1 MFDTIDAQVLH
12 TIITGMVN
20 EKDKVVI
27 TRTVTERGVVL
38 NVQVALKDMGII
50 IGRKGA
56 MAEHIKMVMRAIA
69 KSNGM
74 IVNVVFLEPDG
85 STRHYEPYNHDGDRD
100 NNDRGYN
107 NDDRGGDRGYNNN
120 FDNRG
125 GYDSRDSR
133 NNNSFDSENSEP
145 IQPIT
150 SKFEEPAYS
159 EPAKPKPTT
168 SIVDELDLDSL
179 IIN

>member
-38 NVQVALKDMGII
+38 SVQVALKDMGII

-85 STRHYEPYNHDGDRD
+85 STRHFEPYNHDGDRD
-100 NNDRGYN
+100 GGYNNDRG
-107 NDDRGGDRGYNNN
+107 GYNNN
-120 FDNRG
+120 YDNRG
-125 GYDSRDSR
+125 GYEPRESR
-133 NNNSFDSENSEP
+133 NESFNSDLP
-145 IQPIT
+145 
-150 SKFEEPAYS
+150 KFEEPKFQ
-159 EPAKPKPTT
+159 EPIAAIPTPKPTT

>member
-85 STRHYEPYNHDGDRD
+85 STRHYEPYNHDGDSEGGF

-107 NDDRGGDRGYNNN
+107 NY
-120 FDNRG
+120 DNRG
-125 GYDSRDSR
+125 GYDTRDNR
-133 NNNSFDSENSEP
+133 NDNSYQSESPEPSEP
-145 IQPIT
+145 VTP
-150 SKFEEPAYS
+150 KFEEPAAVDS
-159 EPAKPKPTT
+159 VIAPKPVA

>member
-38 NVQVALKDMGII
+38 NVQVALRDMGIV

-56 MAEHIKMVMRAIA
+56 MAEHIKMIMRAIA

-85 STRHYEPYNHDGDRD
+85 STRHFEPYSNERSEEESQF
-100 NNDRGYN
+100 NDRGYDN
-107 NDDRGGDRGYNNN
+107 RPSYNSNDSRPGYNNN
-120 FDNRG
+120 YDNKPAMQP
-125 GYDSRDSR
+125 YVAPSQPM
-133 NNNSFDSENSEP
+133 EP
-145 IQPIT
+145 M
-150 SKFEEPAYS
+150 A
-159 EPAKPKPTT
+159 PAKPT
-168 SIVDELDLDSL
+168 SIVDDLDLDSL